1 VSESRRASAAV
12 ALLGVAVALVLAIAL
27 AAAGCGGASS
37 AAPSGTV
44 VVTTTTQLADFAR
57 QVGGGDVTVYS
68 LLKPNV
74 DPHDYEPTP
83 ADLQRLAT
91 ADVIVKNGVGLER
104 WFEPTI
110 KAAEPKG
117 TIVDASN
124 GVALRR
130 GTGPATSNFDP
141 HIWQSPA
148 NARMMVRNIAAALA
162 AADAAHAADYTANA
176 ARYDNELAALDVRI
190 RKELSGLTNRKVVT
204 NHDAFGYYFDR
215 YGLDFVGSIIPSFDS
230 QAEFSANDVGDI
242 VDAIKAQHVTAVFS
256 EASLPRKTAE
266 AIAREAGV
274 KVVAGPDSLYGD
286 SLGPVDSDAATYIGM
301 MEHNTKVFVDNLG

>member
-1 VSESRRASAAV
+1 VSESRRASAAA
-12 ALLGVAVALVLAIAL
+12 ALLGVAVALVLAIAF

-37 AAPSGTV
+37 AGPSGTV
-44 VVTTTTQLADFAR
+44 VVATTTQLADFAR
-57 QVGGGDVTVYS
+57 QVGGDDVTVIS

-83 ADLQRLAT
+83 EDLQRLAT
-91 ADVIVKNGVGLER
+91 ADVIVENGVGLER

-110 KAAEPKG
+110 KAAEPTG
-117 TIVDASN
+117 AIVDASH

-130 GTGPATSNFDP
+130 GTGPAASDFDP

-148 NARMMVRNIAAALA
+148 NARVMVRNIASALA
-162 AADAAHAADYTANA
+162 AADTAHAADYAANA
-176 ARYDNELAALDVRI
+176 GRYDEKLAALDAHI
-190 RKELSGLTNRKVVT
+190 RQELSGLANRKVVT

-230 QAEFSANDVGDI
+230 QAELSANDVRDI
-242 VDAIKAQHVTAVFS
+242 VDAIEAQHVTAVFS
-256 EASLPRKTAE
+256 ESSLPPKTAE
-266 AIAREAGV
+266 AIGREAGV
-274 KVVAGPDSLYGD
+274 KVVTGPDSLYGD
-286 SLGPVDSDAATYIGM
+286 TLGPAGSDASTYIGM